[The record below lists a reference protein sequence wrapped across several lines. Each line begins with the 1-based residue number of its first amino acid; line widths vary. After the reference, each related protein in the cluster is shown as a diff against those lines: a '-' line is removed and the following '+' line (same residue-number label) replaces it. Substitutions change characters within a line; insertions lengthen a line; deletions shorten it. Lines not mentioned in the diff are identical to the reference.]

1 MAIIKSMKKLLVI
14 VFTFSFLVLTF
25 TQSTYAVAQP
35 KDSPCNPNPPA
46 LDTCLVSTQACLADS
61 ASTTGG
67 FRCQSNQIL
76 VTAPD
81 KGYKTLG
88 NFTTNVLTLSFGLA
102 VLVVLVMLIWG
113 AFEWISSGGDKEA
126 VGKARN
132 RIINALI
139 GIAVLAVAFAL
150 ARVAGQF
157 LGFDISNI
165 SIPTPNP
172 SASGF

>member
-14 VFTFSFLVLTF
+14 VFTFSFLLFAF
-25 TQSTYAVAQP
+25 TQSVSALAGPTCTTTANCHTGESCLPDPSNSLVLTCQIT
-35 KDSPCNPNPPA
+35 NP
-46 LDTCLVSTQACLADS
+46 
-61 ASTTGG
+61 
-67 FRCQSNQIL
+67 QIL
-76 VTAPD
+76 IEAPD